1 MIKKELD
8 KKNKII
14 DKILFELIKE
24 NLIDT
29 KEKFQKFKNK
39 FYKWQNMKEVIPD
52 IDFIKRYDELIKTN
66 KIKYEVRIAKLI
78 RKRAIR
84 SLSWVSVIS
93 ILTKTW
99 ICYWKCIYCP
109 TFKDLPKSYLPNE
122 PAVMRAIL
130 NKFNPIKQIH
140 NRLHSLIITWHN
152 ISKCDVRIIGGTWSN
167 YPKNYQEKFVKWI
180 YDAHNTYDS
189 LKKNIISTNLNWE
202 KFASFK
208 IKPWFKIKKSKSLK
222 KAKNKNE
229 KSISRVIW
237 IAIETR
243 PDFINEKEIIKL
255 REYWV
260 TRVEIWYQTTFD
272 KINKLNCR
280 WHWNKESIRATRLLK
295 DSWFKVVAH
304 LMPNLLGS
312 NPKLDLESIKNVFE
326 DPNFRPD
333 EIKIYPT
340 VVVPNSDLEKIW
352 KNWKFKI
359 YSDKVLIKLM
369 TKIQELIPQYVRLN
383 RMYRDI
389 PATEILA
396 WSHLAN
402 LRQITDE
409 NMKKL
414 WIKIQDISHREIRL
428 KDNNPLNSFLNIIE
442 YEASSGK
449 EYFLQFIDPK
459 DKTLFS
465 LLRLRIPSQ
474 IFNQEKHYIK
484 ELQNAAIIREVHT
497 FWDQLW
503 IWEKSNWSW
512 QHMWFGKKLI
522 AKAEEIIRL
531 NYPQIK
537 KIAVISW
544 VWARPYYRKIWYKL
558 EGEYMTK
565 KVETLKT
572 NHVNEK

>member
-1 MIKKELD
+1 MIK
-8 KKNKII
+8 NKINQNIEII
-14 DKILFELIKE
+14 DKIFFELIKDTS
-24 NLIDT
+24 ITT
-29 KEKFQKFKNK
+29 KEQFQKFKNK
-39 FYKWQNMKEVIPD
+39 FYKWQKMKEVIPD
-52 IDFIKRYDELIKTN
+52 IIFINRYNELIKNN
-66 KIKYEVRIAKLI
+66 KIKYEIRIAKLI

-93 ILTKTW
+93 ILTKNW
-99 ICYWKCIYCP
+99 ICPWKCIYCP
-109 TFKDLPKSYLPNE
+109 SFENLPKSYLPNE

-130 NKFNPIKQIH
+130 NKFNPISQVQ
-140 NRLHSLIITWHN
+140 NRLHSLEITWHN
-152 ISKCDVRIIGGTWSN
+152 VSKCDVRIIGGTWSN
-167 YPKNYQEKFVKWI
+167 YPKNYQENFIKWI
-180 YDAHNTYDS
+180 YDAHNTYDDI
-189 LKKNIISTNLNWE
+189 KNNIISTNLNQN

-208 IKPWFKIKKSKSLK
+208 IKKGFKIQKSVNLLDS
-222 KAKNKNE
+222 KNKNE
-229 KSISRVIW
+229 NSKSRVIW

-243 PDFINEKEIIKL
+243 PDFINEKEIKKL
-255 REYWV
+255 RKYWI

-272 KINKLNCR
+272 KINQLNWR
-280 WHWNKESIRATRLLK
+280 GHWNLESIKATKLLK
-295 DSWFKVVAH
+295 DAWFKIVAH
-304 LMPNLLGS
+304 LMPNLFGS
-312 NPKLDLESIKNVFE
+312 NPKLDLESVKRVFE
-326 DPNFRPD
+326 DPDFRPD

-340 VVVPNSDLEKIW
+340 VVVTNSSLEKIW
-352 KNWKFKI
+352 QDWKFKT
-359 YSDKVLIKLM
+359 YSDKVLINLM
-369 TKIQELIPQYVRLN
+369 TKIQTLIPEYVRLN

-414 WIKIQDISHREIRL
+414 WIKIQDISHREVRL
-428 KDNNPLNSFLNIIE
+428 KNNNPLNSVLNILE
-442 YEASSGK
+442 YEASWGK
-449 EYFLQFIDPK
+449 EYFLQFIDPN

-465 LLRLRIPSQ
+465 LLRFRIPSQ
-474 IFNQEKHYIK
+474 IFSQEKHYIK

-522 AKAEEIIRL
+522 QKAEEIIKL

-544 VWARPYYRKIWYKL
+544 VWVRQYYKNIWYKL
-558 EGEYMTK
+558 EWEYMVK
-565 KVETLKT
+565 KI
-572 NHVNEK
+572 